1 MGAATEGAPATFDQ
15 MWNRSTSTAAQR
27 GSQCR
32 VLHFAAMAAPVLIG
46 ILYDF
51 PQADGG
57 AGFEEAVRI
66 GVDEVAASGRLD
78 RPVELLPRQAPG
90 LPAGSAHGVEQVFG
104 ELADTGVLAVIG
116 PSISDN
122 GLIVKPLADAR
133 GLPCINYTGGEITR
147 SEHVFHYQVGS
158 LEEEP
163 AVIAEHL
170 AQRSLRSAAV
180 IHDHSAVGRRYAE
193 FFAENCARLNVEIA
207 GTAAVSSLS
216 EDVGP
221 TVARLRV
228 GDPQA
233 LVYLGL
239 GVAARPVALALADQ
253 GWELPVVAN
262 SSLMFGYARPDW
274 REAWEGWVYVDNV
287 ADDNRVRA
295 SLRERSKR
303 AAAGPLGL
311 AAYDLGRLVCEGVAR
326 SAHLTR
332 DGVREGLE
340 RVKRLPAASGL
351 DGTTMG
357 FGAWDHGALKGTYLV
372 LRRWQ
377 GGRSVQVGG

>member
-1 MGAATEGAPATFDQ
+1 VERSNCWLSVVRAAGSALCC
-15 MWNRSTSTAAQR
+15 AA
-27 GSQCR
+27 
-32 VLHFAAMAAPVLIG
+32 VAAPVLIG

-57 AGFEEAVRI
+57 AGFEEGVRI

-78 RPVELLPRQAPG
+78 RAVELVPRQAPG
-90 LPAGSAHGVEQVFG
+90 LPAGTAHGVEAVFR
-104 ELADTGVLAVIG
+104 ELESAGVLAVLG

-122 GLIVKPLADAR
+122 GLVVKPLADAF

-147 SEHVFHYQVGS
+147 SELMFHYQVGS

-163 AVIAEHL
+163 AVLAEHL
-170 AQRSLRSAAV
+170 VRRSLRSAAV
-180 IHDHSAVGRRYAE
+180 VHDHSPVGRRYAE
-193 FFAENCARLNVEIA
+193 FFAESCGRLDVEIA
-207 GTAAVSSLS
+207 GTAAISPLS

-228 GDPQA
+228 SDPEV

-239 GVAARPVALALADQ
+239 GVAARAVALARAEQ
-253 GWELPVVAN
+253 GWDVPVVAN
-262 SSLMFGYARPDW
+262 SSLMFGYARPEW

-287 ADDNRVRA
+287 ADGNRVRA

-303 AAAGPLGL
+303 TAAGPIGL
-311 AAYDLGRLVCEGVAR
+311 AAYDLGRLVAEGIAR

-332 DGVREGLE
+332 AGVKDGLE

-351 DGTTMG
+351 DGTIMG
-357 FGAWDHGALKGTYLV
+357 FGTWDHAALKGSYLV
-372 LRRWQ
+372 LRQWQ
-377 GGRSVQVGG
+377 AGRSVQVDT

>member
-1 MGAATEGAPATFDQ
+1 
-15 MWNRSTSTAAQR
+15 
-27 GSQCR
+27 
-32 VLHFAAMAAPVLIG
+32 MAAPLLIG

-57 AGFEEAVRI
+57 ASFEEAVRI

-78 RPVELLPRQAPG
+78 RPVELVPRQAPG
-90 LPAGSAHGVEQVFG
+90 LPAGSAHGVEAVFR
-104 ELADTGVLAVIG
+104 ELESTGVLASIG

-122 GLIVKPLADAR
+122 GLVVKPLADAF

-147 SEHVFHYQVGS
+147 SELMFHYQVGS

-163 AVIAEHL
+163 AVLAEHL
-170 AQRSLRSAAV
+170 TRRSLRSAAV
-180 IHDHSAVGRRYAE
+180 IHDHSPVGRRYAE
-193 FFAENCARLNVEIA
+193 FFAESCARLDVEIA
-207 GTAAVSSLS
+207 GTAAVSPLS

-221 TVARLRV
+221 TVARLRI
-228 GDPQA
+228 GDPEV

-239 GVAARPVALALADQ
+239 GVAARAVALALADQ
-253 GWELPVVAN
+253 GWEVPVVAN
-262 SSLMFGYARPDW
+262 SSLMFGYGRRDW
-274 REAWEGWVYVDNV
+274 REAWEGWVYVDNI

-311 AAYDLGRLVCEGVAR
+311 AAYDLGRLVSEGVAR

-332 DGVREGLE
+332 EGVKEGLE

-351 DGTTMG
+351 DGTIMG
-357 FGAWDHGALKGTYLV
+357 FGTWDHAALKGTYLV
-372 LRRWQ
+372 LRQWQ
-377 GGRSVQVGG
+377 GGRSVQVDA